1 MSQNS
6 QKWVEM
12 RGMTMIKIEDAMSKE
27 SIVGYVPG
35 TIREALKTLAKH
47 NVSGMPILKKDTKKV
62 VGVLTRSDIFK
73 NPDEE
78 QIALIMST
86 NPYTVMKDEDLSSA
100 AKLLY
105 HHRIHGLPVIDK
117 RKNLVGIISPT
128 DILKALDDTYND
140 LVDHYFTK
148 NLVPVYEET
157 PITIIMEII
166 NVTSETALPILNKEC
181 ELCGIVSE
189 GDLFKLS
196 HIKES
201 VSQTN
206 LGMGGDEDDWT
217 WEGIRD
223 TIRLYYSTT
232 KVDLPPI
239 SVKEIMITNII
250 KAYKNDPISEIARK
264 MMKNKISHV
273 PVVSPENKLLG
284 MVTDI
289 DLMACMFK
297 SPK

>member
-1 MSQNS
+1 MM
-6 QKWVEM
+6 KVEN
-12 RGMTMIKIEDAMSKE
+12 AMSKDL
-27 SIVGYVPG
+27 IVGYVPG
-35 TIREALKTLAKH
+35 TIRDA
-47 NVSGMPILKKDTKKV
+47 
-62 VGVLTRSDIFK
+62 FK

-78 QIALIMST
+78 QIALIMSKK
-86 NPYTVMKDEDLSSA
+86 PYTVVKDENLSTA

-105 HHRIHGLPVIDK
+105 EHRIHGLPVIDK

-128 DILKALDDTYND
+128 DILKALDDTYD
-140 LVDHYFTK
+140 DIVDHYFTR
-148 NLVPVYEET
+148 NLVPVYQET

-181 ELCGIVSE
+181 ELAGIVSE

-232 KVDLPPI
+232 KVDLPPVA
-239 SVKEIMITNII
+239 VKEIMITNVV
-250 KAYKNDPISEIARK
+250 KAYKNDPISEIASK
-264 MMKNKISHV
+264 MIKNKISHV

-297 SPK
+297 SSK

>member
-1 MSQNS
+1 M
-6 QKWVEM
+6 
-12 RGMTMIKIEDAMSKE
+12 KIEDAMSKE
-27 SIVGYVPG
+27 LVAGYVPG
-35 TIREALKTLAKH
+35 TIREALKILAKH

-73 NPDEE
+73 SPDEE
-78 QIALIMST
+78 QIALIMSK
-86 NPYTVMKDEDLSSA
+86 NLYTVMKDENLLTA
-100 AKLLY
+100 AKLFY
-105 HHRIHGLPVIDK
+105 EHRIHGLPVIDK

-128 DILKALDDTYND
+128 DVLKALDDKYND
-140 LVDHYFTK
+140 IVDNYFTK
-148 NLVPVYEET
+148 NLVPVYQET

-166 NVTSETALPILNKEC
+166 SITSETALPILNKEC
-181 ELCGIVSE
+181 ELAGIVSE

-239 SVKEIMITNII
+239 DVKEIMITNVI

-264 MMKNKISHV
+264 MIKNKISHI
-273 PVVSPENKLLG
+273 PVVNPENKLLG

-297 SPK
+297 SSK